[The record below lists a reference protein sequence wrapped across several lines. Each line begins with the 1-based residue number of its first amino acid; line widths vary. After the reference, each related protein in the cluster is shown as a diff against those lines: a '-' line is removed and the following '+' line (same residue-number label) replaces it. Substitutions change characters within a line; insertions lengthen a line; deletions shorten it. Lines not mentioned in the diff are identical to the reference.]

1 MALHSV
7 MMQARALHH
16 DHFQRLSASQSSF
29 VSPISSSRNQF
40 RSFTPKSFGCCRP
53 VTGSFSQC
61 ALSLKGGGR
70 APPGVSCFPGS
81 LRYRK
86 RSADGRR
93 MWHIAAQ
100 PSEPSTSTFNE
111 EDYEEHEDTEE
122 EARRRDWVERRWAPW
137 EELLSPEAEF
147 AVESLAPGEEEPVV
161 SRESFEK
168 LNPKWQEEHRKK
180 LLEEAK
186 RKEKERKPPTLE
198 GSIWDLPLVFALI
211 PPRDWPP
218 PGWKVDAKELAFI
231 REAHSLE
238 NVWVKSD
245 DLKDAVEDESMEGAF
260 PRWKMF
266 LKQYDEWVAAN
277 KERLDHEAQ
286 EVDPEYYPGR
296 RRLGED
302 YREGMYELPFIYP
315 GQHYWGVVSCVS
327 LYEGAFVHIGA
338 VHDGWVPI
346 QDNDWY
352 YIRDFIKVGMHVQ
365 VEVIAKRDPYRF
377 RFPIELRFVDPNID
391 DMIFHR
397 FEHPPIF
404 ARPGDDDLDEVA
416 RESNRPYWP
425 KLRPEKSA
433 EDEEEQGCLVHPAVP
448 RLWQLYQAEEMVL
461 DEEDGVEEDTEY
473 IGLVDD
479 AYSDADDGYDEEG
492 EEEDNEEEYP
502 GYEETFEPQWFE
514 GGARGCDIPTLVL
527 NTDPAELNLDAA
539 RKEREEFKCL
549 WEEAMAKGE
558 EFVPPKNR
566 LDCRVEEL
574 NVMHNERK
582 LAEKEALMRDTA
594 CRIELGLPL
603 EEPGR
608 YADKEFWGKN
618 PYDPREP
625 RWRHDY
631 WGDPSKMKDELRR
644 EKEPRSARTVG
655 AVVEEEED
663 DLVEGKEEDEEEVDE
678 LDRAESATVLQKVK
692 EERGTVNGTATIRM
706 DNIRGM
712 FSRTAEEDD
721 VLDVKNELR
730 EQDKGD
736 EGDDADEPSTN
747 M

>member
-16 DHFQRLSASQSSF
+16 DHFQQLSASQSSF

-61 ALSLKGGGR
+61 ALSLKGGGS
-70 APPGVSCFPGS
+70 PGVSCFPGS

-93 MWHIAAQ
+93 VWHIATE
-100 PSEPSTSTFNE
+100 PSKPSTSTFNE

-122 EARRRDWVERRWAPW
+122 EARRRDWVDRRWALW

-147 AVESLAPGEEEPVV
+147 AVESLAPREEEPVKEA
-161 SRESFEK
+161 SRGSK
-168 LNPKWQEEHRKK
+168 
-180 LLEEAK
+180 A
-186 RKEKERKPPTLE
+186 E
-198 GSIWDLPLVFALI
+198 GEGMKTPDTGGKYMGSSTF
-211 PPRDWPP
+211 
-218 PGWKVDAKELAFI
+218 DAKELAFI

-266 LKQYDEWVAAN
+266 LKQYDEWVTAN
-277 KERLDHEAQ
+277 KEHLDHEAQ

-296 RRLGED
+296 YSFFFFL
-302 YREGMYELPFIYP
+302 ICCICWT
-315 GQHYWGVVSCVS
+315 QHYWGVVSCVS
-327 LYEGAFVHIGA
+327 LYKGAFVHIGA

-365 VEVIAKRDPYRF
+365 VEVI
-377 RFPIELRFVDPNID
+377 
-391 DMIFHR
+391 
-397 FEHPPIF
+397 
-404 ARPGDDDLDEVA
+404 

-473 IGLVDD
+473 IGLIDD
-479 AYSDADDGYDEEG
+479 AYSDANDGYDEEG

-539 RKEREEFKCL
+539 CKEREEFKCL

-558 EFVPPKNR
+558 E
-566 LDCRVEEL
+566 VEEL

-625 RWRHDY
+625 RWRREY
-631 WGDPSKMKDELRR
+631 WGDPSKMKDELQR

-655 AVVEEEED
+655 A
-663 DLVEGKEEDEEEVDE
+663 GKEEDEEEVNE

-712 FSRTAEEDD
+712 FSRAAEEDD
-721 VLDVKNELR
+721 VLDVKNELG

>member
-1 MALHSV
+1 
-7 MMQARALHH
+7 
-16 DHFQRLSASQSSF
+16 
-29 VSPISSSRNQF
+29 
-40 RSFTPKSFGCCRP
+40 
-53 VTGSFSQC
+53 
-61 ALSLKGGGR
+61 
-70 APPGVSCFPGS
+70 
-81 LRYRK
+81 
-86 RSADGRR
+86 

-122 EARRRDWVERRWAPW
+122 EARRRDWVERRWVPW

-147 AVESLAPGEEEPVV
+147 AVESLAPAEEEPVKEA
-161 SRESFEK
+161 SRGSK
-168 LNPKWQEEHRKK
+168 
-180 LLEEAK
+180 A
-186 RKEKERKPPTLE
+186 E
-198 GSIWDLPLVFALI
+198 GEGMKTPDTGGKYMGSSTF
-211 PPRDWPP
+211 
-218 PGWKVDAKELAFI
+218 DAKELAFI

-266 LKQYDEWVAAN
+266 LKQYDEWVTAN
-277 KERLDHEAQ
+277 KEHLDHQAQ
-286 EVDPEYYPGR
+286 E
-296 RRLGED
+296 
-302 YREGMYELPFIYP
+302 
-315 GQHYWGVVSCVS
+315 HYWGVVSFVS

-346 QDNDWY
+346 QDKEWY
-352 YIRDFIKVGMHVQ
+352 YIQDFIKVGMHVQ
-365 VEVIAKRDPYRF
+365 VEVIANRDPYRF
-377 RFPIELRFVDPNID
+377 
-391 DMIFHR
+391 HQ

-404 ARPGDDDLDEVA
+404 ARPGHDDLDEVM

-425 KLRPEKSA
+425 KLLLLRMKRS
-433 EDEEEQGCLVHPAVP
+433 

-479 AYSDADDGYDEEG
+479 AYSDADDGYDEEA

-502 GYEETFEPQWFE
+502 RYEETFEPQWFE

-527 NTDPAELNLDAA
+527 NTDPAELNLDSG
-539 RKEREEFKCL
+539 RKEREEFQCL

-558 EFVPPKNR
+558 QFVPPKNR

-594 CRIELGLPL
+594 CIESGLPL

-608 YADKEFWGKN
+608 YADKEFWGKI

-625 RWRHDY
+625 WWRHEY
-631 WGDPSKMKDELRR
+631 QGDPSKMKDELWR
-644 EKEPRSARTVG
+644 EKEPLSARTVG

-663 DLVEGKEEDEEEVDE
+663 DLGMHQLDHIFGSVFEGSDGKEEDEEEVDE

-692 EERGTVNGTATIRM
+692 EERDTVNGTATIRM

-712 FSRTAEEDD
+712 FSRTAEE
-721 VLDVKNELR
+721 NELG

-736 EGDDADEPSTN
+736 DADDADEPSTN

>member
-1 MALHSV
+1 
-7 MMQARALHH
+7 
-16 DHFQRLSASQSSF
+16 
-29 VSPISSSRNQF
+29 
-40 RSFTPKSFGCCRP
+40 
-53 VTGSFSQC
+53 
-61 ALSLKGGGR
+61 
-70 APPGVSCFPGS
+70 
-81 LRYRK
+81 
-86 RSADGRR
+86 

-100 PSEPSTSTFNE
+100 PSEPSSSTFNE

-147 AVESLAPGEEEPVV
+147 AVESLAPREEEPV
-161 SRESFEK
+161 
-168 LNPKWQEEHRKK
+168 
-180 LLEEAK
+180 
-186 RKEKERKPPTLE
+186 
-198 GSIWDLPLVFALI
+198 
-211 PPRDWPP
+211 
-218 PGWKVDAKELAFI
+218 ELAFI
-231 REAHSLE
+231 PEAHSLE

-266 LKQYDEWVAAN
+266 LKQYDEWVTAN
-277 KERLDHEAQ
+277 KEHLDHEAQ
-286 EVDPEYYPGR
+286 E
-296 RRLGED
+296 
-302 YREGMYELPFIYP
+302 YELPFIYP

-352 YIRDFIKVGMHVQ
+352 YIGDFTKVGMHVQ
-365 VEVIAKRDPYRF
+365 VEVVAKRDPYRF

-391 DMIFHR
+391 DMI
-397 FEHPPIF
+397 
-404 ARPGDDDLDEVA
+404 PGG
-416 RESNRPYWP
+416 P
-425 KLRPEKSA
+425 KI
-433 EDEEEQGCLVHPAVP
+433 DVCLVLASAHRENQTGRIGQNCDRKNLLRMKRT

-461 DEEDGVEEDTEY
+461 DEEDGFEEDTEY

-502 GYEETFEPQWFE
+502 GYEEIFEPQWFE
-514 GGARGCDIPTLVL
+514 GGSRGCDIPTLVL
-527 NTDPAELNLDAA
+527 CISFLRNTDPAELNLDAA

-558 EFVPPKNR
+558 E
-566 LDCRVEEL
+566 VEEL

-603 EEPGR
+603 EEPGC

-712 FSRTAEEDD
+712 FSRAAEEDD
-721 VLDVKNELR
+721 VLDVKNELG

-747 M
+747 I

>member
-1 MALHSV
+1 
-7 MMQARALHH
+7 
-16 DHFQRLSASQSSF
+16 
-29 VSPISSSRNQF
+29 
-40 RSFTPKSFGCCRP
+40 
-53 VTGSFSQC
+53 
-61 ALSLKGGGR
+61 
-70 APPGVSCFPGS
+70 
-81 LRYRK
+81 
-86 RSADGRR
+86 
-93 MWHIAAQ
+93 MWHIAAE

-122 EARRRDWVERRWAPW
+122 EARRRDWVERRWALW

-161 SRESFEK
+161 SQESFEK

-186 RKEKERKPPTLE
+186 WKEKVRKPLTLE
-198 GSIWDLPLVFALI
+198 GN
-211 PPRDWPP
+211 WPP

-245 DLKDAVEDESMEGAF
+245 DLKDAVEHESMEGVF
-260 PRWKMF
+260 PRWQMF
-266 LKQYDEWVAAN
+266 LKQYDEWVTAN
-277 KERLDHEAQ
+277 KERLDREAQ
-286 EVDPEYYPGR
+286 EVDPEYYPGMH
-296 RRLGED
+296 RLGED

-338 VHDGWVPI
+338 VHDGWVPT

-352 YIRDFIKVGMHVQ
+352 YIQDFIKVGMHVQ

-377 RFPIELRFVDPNID
+377 RFPIELRF
-391 DMIFHR
+391 
-397 FEHPPIF
+397 
-404 ARPGDDDLDEVA
+404 
-416 RESNRPYWP
+416 
-425 KLRPEKSA
+425 
-433 EDEEEQGCLVHPAVP
+433 
-448 RLWQLYQAEEMVL
+448 LWQLYQAEEMVL

-502 GYEETFEPQWFE
+502 GYEETFEHSGLKEVQEDVIFLLLSWNSSVCGRKPW
-514 GGARGCDIPTLVL
+514 L
-527 NTDPAELNLDAA
+527 
-539 RKEREEFKCL
+539 KERSL
-549 WEEAMAKGE
+549 YLPRTDWTA
-558 EFVPPKNR
+558 
-566 LDCRVEEL
+566 VEEL

-603 EEPGR
+603 EEPGQL
-608 YADKEFWGKN
+608 DHIFGSVFEGSDMLTMGVNMDLGFLFVCSVIWGL
-618 PYDPREP
+618 
-625 RWRHDY
+625 WV
-631 WGDPSKMKDELRR
+631 S
-644 EKEPRSARTVG
+644 
-655 AVVEEEED
+655 
-663 DLVEGKEEDEEEVDE
+663 VEGKEEDEEEVDE
-678 LDRAESATVLQKVK
+678 LDRAELATVLQKVK

-712 FSRTAEEDD
+712 FSRAAEE
-721 VLDVKNELR
+721 NELG

>member
-1 MALHSV
+1 
-7 MMQARALHH
+7 
-16 DHFQRLSASQSSF
+16 
-29 VSPISSSRNQF
+29 
-40 RSFTPKSFGCCRP
+40 
-53 VTGSFSQC
+53 
-61 ALSLKGGGR
+61 
-70 APPGVSCFPGS
+70 
-81 LRYRK
+81 
-86 RSADGRR
+86 
-93 MWHIAAQ
+93 MWHIAAE

-122 EARRRDWVERRWAPW
+122 EARRRDWVERRWVPW

-147 AVESLAPGEEEPVV
+147 AVESLAPGEEEPV
-161 SRESFEK
+161 
-168 LNPKWQEEHRKK
+168 
-180 LLEEAK
+180 
-186 RKEKERKPPTLE
+186 
-198 GSIWDLPLVFALI
+198 
-211 PPRDWPP
+211 
-218 PGWKVDAKELAFI
+218 ELAFI

-266 LKQYDEWVAAN
+266 LKQFDEWVTAN
-277 KERLDHEAQ
+277 KEHLDHEAQ
-286 EVDPEYYPGR
+286 E
-296 RRLGED
+296 
-302 YREGMYELPFIYP
+302 YELPFIYP

-391 DMIFHR
+391 DMI
-397 FEHPPIF
+397 
-404 ARPGDDDLDEVA
+404 PGG
-416 RESNRPYWP
+416 P
-425 KLRPEKSA
+425 KI
-433 EDEEEQGCLVHPAVP
+433 DVCLVLASAHRENQTGRIGQNCDRKNLLRMKRS

-514 GGARGCDIPTLVL
+514 EGARGCDIPTLVL
-527 NTDPAELNLDAA
+527 CISFLQNTDPAELNLDAA

-558 EFVPPKNR
+558 EFVPPQNR

-574 NVMHNERK
+574 NVMDNERK

-644 EKEPRSARTVG
+644 EKEPRSAHTVG

-712 FSRTAEEDD
+712 FSRAAEEDD
-721 VLDVKNELR
+721 VLDVKNELG

>member
-1 MALHSV
+1 
-7 MMQARALHH
+7 
-16 DHFQRLSASQSSF
+16 
-29 VSPISSSRNQF
+29 
-40 RSFTPKSFGCCRP
+40 
-53 VTGSFSQC
+53 
-61 ALSLKGGGR
+61 
-70 APPGVSCFPGS
+70 
-81 LRYRK
+81 
-86 RSADGRR
+86 
-93 MWHIAAQ
+93 
-100 PSEPSTSTFNE
+100 
-111 EDYEEHEDTEE
+111 
-122 EARRRDWVERRWAPW
+122 
-137 EELLSPEAEF
+137 
-147 AVESLAPGEEEPVV
+147 
-161 SRESFEK
+161 
-168 LNPKWQEEHRKK
+168 
-180 LLEEAK
+180 
-186 RKEKERKPPTLE
+186 
-198 GSIWDLPLVFALI
+198 
-211 PPRDWPP
+211 
-218 PGWKVDAKELAFI
+218 
-231 REAHSLE
+231 
-238 NVWVKSD
+238 
-245 DLKDAVEDESMEGAF
+245 MEGAF

-266 LKQYDEWVAAN
+266 LKQYDEWVTAN
-277 KERLDHEAQ
+277 KEHLDHEAQ
-286 EVDPEYYPGR
+286 E
-296 RRLGED
+296 
-302 YREGMYELPFIYP
+302 YELPFIYP
-315 GQHYWGVVSCVS
+315 GQVVNGFFEDSGFRYSFFFFLICCICWTQHYWGVVSCVS
-327 LYEGAFVHIGA
+327 LYEGALVHIGA

-391 DMIFHR
+391 DMMYCHFSHPLC
-397 FEHPPIF
+397 FQLTMMHPPIF

-448 RLWQLYQAEEMVL
+448 RLWQLYQAEQMVL
-461 DEEDGVEEDTEY
+461 DEEDGVEDDTEY

-492 EEEDNEEEYP
+492 DEEDNEEEYP

-527 NTDPAELNLDAA
+527 NTDPTELNLDAA
-539 RKEREEFKCL
+539 RKEREELKCL

-582 LAEKEALMRDTA
+582 LAEKEALMHDTA

-625 RWRHDY
+625 WWRHDY
-631 WGDPSKMKDELRR
+631 WGDPSKMKDELRC
-644 EKEPRSARTVG
+644 EKEPRSAQTVG

-721 VLDVKNELR
+721 VLDVKNELG